1 MGILLPGALK
11 LQIVINSHSKEYVKA
26 LQKTHPDADQEP
38 HKTILSLIET
48 SDFISPLG
56 WEMKQADL
64 DTSTLGQSNWE
75 AA

>member
-1 MGILLPGALK
+1 MVWDYLHITEKENLK
-11 LQIVINSHSKEYVKA
+11 MNFHS

-48 SDFISPLG
+48 SDFIYPSG